1 MSNQLMDTY
10 DVLSMGRLA
19 ADLYATQVGVQ
30 LSAVKQFNL
39 YVGGC
44 PANVAVGT
52 RRLGLRTAMLSRV
65 SNDGLTEN
73 LLSFMRAEGINIDAV
88 ACDPDHL
95 TGLAFLSIIPPETF
109 PLVYYRPDPADLHL
123 SLEDAKRAPIAES
136 RVLFVAGTNFS
147 ADPSRTAVFWAME
160 QARVADRKVVL
171 DIDLRKSL
179 WANLDLFGV
188 NLRAAVRL
196 SHIVIGTEDEVTAAA
211 GVSDVDQAVK
221 VLLALGPEAVAV
233 KRGSAG
239 AEIHTADG
247 AVYRGKPFKVEVLN
261 VLGAGDAWASGF
273 LYAYLNGWDWEHC
286 IRFGNATGA
295 IVVTRH
301 ACANDMPT
309 QAEVQ
314 IFIESQGGL

>member
-1 MSNQLMDTY
+1 MVTF
-10 DVLSMGRLA
+10 DVLSVGRLA
-19 ADLYATQVGVQ
+19 ADLYATQVGVP
-30 LSAVKQFNL
+30 LAAVRQFNL

-65 SNDGLTEN
+65 STDGLAQN
-73 LLSFMRAEGINIDAV
+73 LLEFMRAEGVNIDAV
-88 ACDPDHL
+88 AADPDHL

-123 SLEDAKRAPIAES
+123 SLEDARRAPIAES

-147 ADPSRTAVFWAME
+147 GDPSRTAVLWAME
-160 QARVADRKVVL
+160 QARLANRKVVL
-171 DIDLRKSL
+171 DIDLRKAL
-179 WANLDLFGV
+179 WPNLELFGV
-188 NLRAAVRL
+188 TLRTAARL
-196 SHIVIGTEDEVTAAA
+196 AHIVIGTEDEVTGAA
-211 GVSDVDQAVK
+211 GVPGVERAVEI
-221 VLLALGPEAVAV
+221 LLGLGAETVAV

-239 AEIHTADG
+239 AEVHTADG
-247 AVYRGKPFKVEVLN
+247 TVIRGQPFRVEVLN

-273 LYAYLNGWDWEHC
+273 LYGYLNGWDWTRC

-295 IVVTRH
+295 IIVTRH

-309 QAEVQ
+309 LAEVQ
-314 IFIESQGGL
+314 TFIDSQGGL